1 MVEAEADISILPVGL
16 MVAMPMDPMD
26 METIMRITGK
36 TESSSGLA
44 AEEVVVPISKMVTTE
59 ALVDHWQGVVQEA
72 SEEIIA
78 PTLQETEEMEAM
90 AVEEAVEEAVM
101 AREE

>member
-1 MVEAEADISILPVGL
+1 MAAMVEAEADISILPVGL

-44 AEEVVVPISKMVTTE
+44 AEEVVVPYTISTTE
-59 ALVDHWQGVVQEA
+59 TLVVLALAKRNERIYIYHRGFFQF
-72 SEEIIA
+72 
-78 PTLQETEEMEAM
+78 
-90 AVEEAVEEAVM
+90 
-101 AREE
+101 